1 MLIINPNLTIDRTM
15 AVDLVVPGAVHRT
28 GTATITLGGKGV
40 NVARVARAF
49 GHRGVLVGFLPF
61 DSAATLDHLA
71 AGEGAELSGVPVP
84 GTVRSATIMLETSGR
99 VSVFN
104 EPGPTVD
111 EPDWQRMLDEVS
123 RQAAGHATVV
133 CSGSLPPGSP
143 VDAYARVVAT
153 ARRAG
158 LRSVVDTTGD
168 ALASALSEH
177 PDVVSPNLAEAES
190 LVSGPAIEGV
200 EPSGENVAE
209 RAAEAAHG
217 LVARGARRAIVSA
230 GSRGAAFSDGADT
243 VFCPAPEVAVISPIG
258 AGDAFV
264 GGLVLAL
271 EEDRPW
277 ELAASFG
284 LAVASASCEQLTAG
298 TVDPARA
305 RELATTLGTRAM
317 SPVPAM
323 SPGADRGRA

>member
-1 MLIINPNLTIDRTM
+1 MLIVNPNFTIDRTLT
-15 AVDLVVPGAVHRT
+15 VDLLVPGAVHRT
-28 GTATITLGGKGV
+28 GPATITLGGKGV

-49 GHRGVLVGFLPF
+49 GQRGVLVGCLPV
-61 DSAATLDHLA
+61 DSATTLDHLA
-71 AGEGAELSGVPVP
+71 AVEGAELSGVPVA

-104 EPGPTVD
+104 EPGPTVG
-111 EPDWQRMLDEVS
+111 EPDWQRLLDEIG
-123 RQAAGHATVV
+123 RRAAGHDTVV

-143 VDAYARVVAT
+143 VDAYARVVAG

-158 LRSVVDTTGD
+158 LRSIVDTSGEPLGA
-168 ALASALSEH
+168 ALAEH

-200 EPSGENVAE
+200 EPSGELVAE
-209 RAAEAAHG
+209 RAAQAAHG
-217 LVARGARRAIVSA
+217 LVARGARQAIVSA
-230 GSRGAAFSDGADT
+230 GSRGAAFSDGART
-243 VFCPAPEVAVISPIG
+243 VFCPAPRVAVISPIG

-271 EEDRPW
+271 EDGRPW

-284 LAVASASCEQLTAG
+284 LAVASASCEQDTAG
-298 TVDPARA
+298 VVDPERARA
-305 RELATTLGTRAM
+305 LATTLRTRPM
-317 SPVPAM
+317 SPSAVTSSA
-323 SPGADRGRA
+323 ADPGRA